1 MEHVTHVKINDQHY
15 FEVDKAE
22 VREGQGILG
31 NLVYVRMKPLRYD
44 REKREWV
51 EVTKELRWVEG
62 TGEAGGF
69 NKSRLTWNAWWRDRS
84 TEDAEAFKRHNET
97 ES

>member
-1 MEHVTHVKINDQHY
+1 MKEHVAHVKISDQHY

-22 VREGQGILG
+22 VCEGQGMLG

-44 REKREWV
+44 GLKQEWV
-51 EVTKELRWVEG
+51 EVTKELSWVEG

-69 NKSRLTWNAWWRDRS
+69 NKSHRRGGLGFLEQFAGY
-84 TEDAEAFKRHNET
+84 
-97 ES
+97 